1 MRVLHTLLFFALAI
15 SAAPVIVT
23 EVEIA
28 TVVAPANNAEATPD
42 STTIANIKD
51 QNNEVKLQESPEKPI
66 TSPPKDEKKQDQS
79 KEEKPKAQNAKGK
92 KPKDKDNK
100 PKEQKYFHEPG
111 WDLES
116 GHYDARYFH
125 GKVPYE
131 QHRPA
136 LRHLI
141 RSYLTTFR
149 ALGVETWLAHGSLL
163 GWWWNGKIMPWDYD
177 LDVQVSVAT
186 LSFLGERYNRST
198 HEYEYEIDEDE
209 DQGAHFILDYNTSP
223 PTAIAT
229 TLSLDNGT
237 DTDDSSS
244 GGEDRGEEN
253 ATTTVKKTYL
263 LDINPHH
270 GALTKGNG
278 ANIIDARWIDTS
290 NGMFIDI
297 TGLRER
303 DIERSPGIWSCK
315 NNHRYRTA
323 ELWPLRR
330 TEFEGVEAWIPY
342 AFDKVLT
349 DEYGPKSL
357 VTEEWA
363 GLVFP
368 FFTLF
373 MFLLSP
379 SCSQSLN
386 FHTTFLYL
394 LYPPIFS
401 AIEMQELPQRSQTK
415 LTEYLAENRHR
426 WIPELREW
434 VKLPKKNKPA
444 PPASTSKKVE
454 GQSTDN
460 RKDDKKD
467 DNKDAESV
475 VVYEEVIVQV

>member
-1 MRVLHTLLFFALAI
+1 MRVLHALILFFALAT

-28 TVVAPANNAEATPD
+28 TVVAAASNAEATPD
-42 STTIANIKD
+42 SRLAVDIKD
-51 QNNEVKLQESPEKPI
+51 EKNEVKLQESLKKPT
-66 TSPPKDEKKQDQS
+66 TSPPKDEKKKDQS
-79 KEEKPKAQNAKGK
+79 KEQKLKAQKEKEK

-163 GWWWNGKIMPWDYD
+163 GWWWNGRIMPWDYD

-209 DQGAHFILDYNTSP
+209 DEGAHFILDYNTSP
-223 PTAIAT
+223 PTAIT
-229 TLSLDNGT
+229 TPLSLDNGT
-237 DTDDSSS
+237 DTDNDS
-244 GGEDRGEEN
+244 GDREDRGAAN
-253 ATTTVKKTYL
+253 ATTTTVKKTYL

-363 GLVFP
+363 G
-368 FFTLF
+368 
-373 MFLLSP
+373 
-379 SCSQSLN
+379 
-386 FHTTFLYL
+386 
-394 LYPPIFS
+394 
-401 AIEMQELPQRSQTK
+401 
-415 LTEYLAENRHR
+415 HR

-434 VKLPKKNKPA
+434 VKLPKKNKPTT
-444 PPASTSKKVE
+444 PASTSKKVE
-454 GQSTDN
+454 GQPMDN
-460 RKDDKKD
+460 KKDDKKD
-467 DNKDAESV
+467 DKKDGKNVNNKGAESV

>member
-1 MRVLHTLLFFALAI
+1 MSH
-15 SAAPVIVT
+15 
-23 EVEIA
+23 
-28 TVVAPANNAEATPD
+28 
-42 STTIANIKD
+42 
-51 QNNEVKLQESPEKPI
+51 I
-66 TSPPKDEKKQDQS
+66 TFE
-79 KEEKPKAQNAKGK
+79 K
-92 KPKDKDNK
+92 KPKVKDNK

-163 GWWWNGKIMPWDYD
+163 GWWWNGRIMPWDYD

-198 HEYEYEIDEDE
+198 HEY
-209 DQGAHFILDYNTSP
+209 
-223 PTAIAT
+223 
-229 TLSLDNGT
+229 
-237 DTDDSSS
+237 DDGGD
-244 GGEDRGEEN
+244 GGEAN
-253 ATTTVKKTYL
+253 ATTTTVKKTYL

-363 GLVFP
+363 G
-368 FFTLF
+368 
-373 MFLLSP
+373 
-379 SCSQSLN
+379 
-386 FHTTFLYL
+386 
-394 LYPPIFS
+394 
-401 AIEMQELPQRSQTK
+401 
-415 LTEYLAENRHR
+415 HR

-444 PPASTSKKVE
+444 PPASSSKKVE
-454 GQSTDN
+454 GQPTDN
-460 RKDDKKD
+460 KKDDKNDNKKDDKKD
-467 DNKDAESV
+467 GNKDNNKGAESV

>member
-1 MRVLHTLLFFALAI
+1 MRVLHPLLLFSLAI
-15 SAAPVIVT
+15 RAAPVIVT
-23 EVEIA
+23 KVEIKTA
-28 TVVAPANNAEATPD
+28 TAVATARGAEATPE
-42 STTIANIKD
+42 SRAIAQVKD
-51 QNNEVKLQESPEKPI
+51 QSNEAKLQGIPKKATTP
-66 TSPPKDEKKQDQS
+66 PPKEEKKKPKEQNPDEKKP
-79 KEEKPKAQNAKGK
+79 KEQ
-92 KPKDKDNK
+92 K

-116 GHYDARYFH
+116 GHYDARYFQ

-141 RSYLTTFR
+141 RSYLTTFK

-209 DQGAHFILDYNTSP
+209 DEKHFTLD
-223 PTAIAT
+223 T
-229 TLSLDNGT
+229 TTTTTTTTTPITNNSHNGT
-237 DTDDSSS
+237 DADNGRS
-244 GGEDRGEEN
+244 GRVEGGAAN
-253 ATTTVKKTYL
+253 TTATTTTTTTTTMKKRYL
-263 LDINPHH
+263 LDVNPHH
-270 GALTKGNG
+270 GALTRGNG
-278 ANIIDARWIDTS
+278 ANVIDARWIDTS

-303 DIERSPGIWSCK
+303 DAERSPGVWSCK
-315 NNHRYRTA
+315 NNHRYRTG

-363 GLVFP
+363 G
-368 FFTLF
+368 
-373 MFLLSP
+373 
-379 SCSQSLN
+379 
-386 FHTTFLYL
+386 
-394 LYPPIFS
+394 
-401 AIEMQELPQRSQTK
+401 
-415 LTEYLAENRHR
+415 
-426 WIPELREW
+426 
-434 VKLPKKNKPA
+434 
-444 PPASTSKKVE
+444 
-454 GQSTDN
+454 
-460 RKDDKKD
+460 
-467 DNKDAESV
+467 
-475 VVYEEVIVQV
+475 